1 MNGRNQLFLILAASL
16 MMAFTQEAILAQG
29 HPSIQHKNSFM
40 HHRVA
45 LMITHTHVPGARTET
60 QGSAVIV
67 PSCGLNYE
75 YWLNHQWAV
84 GIHSDMEIAT
94 YIIEN
99 HESTEIERERPIII
113 STGGIF
119 KPVHQIVMI
128 AGVGREIE
136 THENLWVVRF
146 GINYEFELRDGWD
159 LSPSL
164 TYDIKESL
172 YDSGPLDFLSGKD
185 SERPEKN
192 N

>member
-16 MMAFTQEAILAQG
+16 IMAFTQEAIIAQG
-29 HPSIQHKNSFM
+29 HQSIQHENSFM

-45 LMITHTHVPGARTET
+45 LMIAHTHVPGARTGT
-60 QGSAVIV
+60 QGSVVIV
-67 PSCGLNYE
+67 PSWGLNYE

-94 YIIEN
+94 YIIES
-99 HESTEIERERPIII
+99 HESTEIERERSIII
-113 STGGIF
+113 GTVGIF
-119 KPVHQIVMI
+119 KPVHQIALI
-128 AGVGREIE
+128 PSVGREIE

-146 GINYEFELRDGWD
+146 GIDYEFDLRDDWD

-172 YDSGPLDFLSGKD
+172 YDSWTLGLSVG
-185 SERPEKN
+185 
-192 N
+192 